1 MSKPWNKIRW
11 QAANARLANRP
22 FENLFADKNEPVGTM
37 MTNIDSIRAE
47 IMRLENE
54 PIFDQHAWA
63 RVLIALTDQPCR
75 RADAAR
81 RMQTARQ
88 NARWIGGV
96 DVGTGPDVTAYW
108 QPAVSTETEVMG

>member
-1 MSKPWNKIRW
+1 MS
-11 QAANARLANRP
+11 
-22 FENLFADKNEPVGTM
+22 TM
-37 MTNIDSIRAE
+37 MTNIDDIRAE

-54 PIFDQHAWA
+54 QIFDRRAWA

-96 DVGTGPDVTAYW
+96 DLAAGAAVAVETA
-108 QPAVSTETEVMG
+108 EVVE

>member
-1 MSKPWNKIRW
+1 MTT
-11 QAANARLANRP
+11 L
-22 FENLFADKNEPVGTM
+22 
-37 MTNIDSIRAE
+37 MTNIDPIRAE

-88 NARWIGGV
+88 NARWIGGT
-96 DVGTGPDVTAYW
+96 DFGTGPDVTAIW
-108 QPAVSTETEVMG
+108 QPAVSAETVVTK

>member
-1 MSKPWNKIRW
+1 MP
-11 QAANARLANRP
+11 
-22 FENLFADKNEPVGTM
+22 M

-54 PIFDQHAWA
+54 PIFDERAWA
-63 RVLIALTDQPCR
+63 RVLIALIGQPCR

-88 NARWIGGV
+88 NARWIGAV
-96 DVGTGPDVTAYW
+96 DYGTRPDITVVLEQTV
-108 QPAVSTETEVMG
+108 AVETEQA

>member
-1 MSKPWNKIRW
+1 MP
-11 QAANARLANRP
+11 
-22 FENLFADKNEPVGTM
+22 M

-54 PIFDQHAWA
+54 PIFDQRAWA
-63 RVLIALTDQPCR
+63 RVLIALTNQPCR

-88 NARWIGGV
+88 NAWAIGGV
-96 DVGTGPDVTAYW
+96 DFGKEQDLTVTW
-108 QPAVSTETEVMG
+108 QPAVSAETVVTE